1 MPKKNTD
8 KAAEQAAELNIE
20 QADELNIEQADENA
34 VADGILRDTE
44 QKVVTPEYEI
54 VNIPPANPGEEE
66 VLVLYVNGHSY
77 VMDKGNSYRLPKAVA
92 AEYHRSVKAAHRAT
106 KRKSELRKKE
116 QAINAHTDAVI
127 AGKA

>member
-8 KAAEQAAELNIE
+8 KAAEQAAE
-20 QADELNIEQADENA
+20 QAAELNIEQTDENA
-34 VADGILRDTE
+34 VTDGGMGDTME
-44 QKVVTPEYEI
+44 KFVTPKEPEREI
-54 VNIPPANPGEEE
+54 VNIPPSGPGEEE
-66 VLVLYVNGHSY
+66 VLVLYVNGRSY

>member
-8 KAAEQAAELNIE
+8 KAAEQAT
-20 QADELNIEQADENA
+20 ELNIEQADENA

-44 QKVVTPEYEI
+44 QKVVTPKEPEYEI
-54 VNIPPANPGEEE
+54 VNIPPSGPGEEE
-66 VLVLYVNGHSY
+66 VLVLYVNGRSY
-77 VMDKGNSYRLPKAVA
+77 VMDKGAAYRLPKAVA

-106 KRKSELRKKE
+106 KRKAEMRKKE

>member
-8 KAAEQAAELNIE
+8 KDAEQAT
-20 QADELNIEQADENA
+20 ELNIEQADENA

-66 VLVLYVNGHSY
+66 VLVLYVNGRSY
-77 VMDKGNSYRLPKAVA
+77 VMDKGAAYRLPKAVA
-92 AEYHRSVKAAHRAT
+92 DEYHRSVKAAHRAT
-106 KRKSELRKKE
+106 KRKAEMRKKE
-116 QAINAHTDAVI
+116 QAINAYTDAVI

>member
-8 KAAEQAAELNIE
+8 KAAEQNIE
-20 QADELNIEQADENA
+20 QNIEQADENA
-34 VADGILRDTE
+34 AADGGMDDTME
-44 QKVVTPEYEI
+44 KVVAPKEPEREI
-54 VNIPPANPGEEE
+54 VNIPPAGPGEEE

-116 QAINAHTDAVI
+116 QAINAHTDAVF

>member
-8 KAAEQAAELNIE
+8 KATEQAT
-20 QADELNIEQADENA
+20 ELNIEQADENA

-44 QKVVTPEYEI
+44 QKVVTPKEPEYEI

-66 VLVLYVNGHSY
+66 VLVLYVNGRSY
-77 VMDKGNSYRLPKAVA
+77 VMDKGAAYRLPKAVA
-92 AEYHRSVKAAHRAT
+92 DEYHRSVKAAHRAT
-106 KRKSELRKKE
+106 KRKAEMRKKE

>member
-1 MPKKNTD
+1 MSVKKND
-8 KAAEQAAELNIE
+8 APNQAQEA
-20 QADELNIEQADENA
+20 
-34 VADGILRDTE
+34 
-44 QKVVTPEYEI
+44 EYEI
-54 VNIPPANPGEEE
+54 VSIPPAGPGEEE
-66 VLVLYVNGHSY
+66 VLVLYVNGRSY

-92 AEYHRSVKAAHRAT
+92 AEYHRSVRAAHRAT

>member
-8 KAAEQAAELNIE
+8 KSAEQTAELNNE
-20 QADELNIEQADENA
+20 QAEEIVSVSDNMDNM
-34 VADGILRDTE
+34 GDTE
-44 QKVVTPEYEI
+44 QKAAAPKEPEYEI

-66 VLVLYVNGHSY
+66 VLVLYVNGRSY
-77 VMDKGNSYRLPKAVA
+77 VMDKGNSYRLPKAGA

>member
-20 QADELNIEQADENA
+20 QADEAA
-34 VADGILRDTE
+34 VADGGMGDTE
-44 QKVVTPEYEI
+44 QKVVAPKEPECEI
-54 VNIPPANPGEEE
+54 VNIPPAGPGEEE
-66 VLVLYVNGHSY
+66 VLVLYVNGRSY

>member
-8 KAAEQAAELNIE
+8 KAAEQAA
-20 QADELNIEQADENA
+20 ELNIEQADENA

-44 QKVVTPEYEI
+44 QKVVAPEYEI

-66 VLVLYVNGHSY
+66 VLVLYVNGRSY
-77 VMDKGNSYRLPKAVA
+77 VMDKGAAYRLPKAVA

-116 QAINAHTDAVI
+116 RAINAHTDAVI

>member
-8 KAAEQAAELNIE
+8 KAAEQATELNIE
-20 QADELNIEQADENA
+20 QANESA
-34 VADGILRDTE
+34 VADGIMANTE
-44 QKVVTPEYEI
+44 QKVVAPKEPEYEI
-54 VNIPPANPGEEE
+54 VNIPPAGPGEEE

-77 VMDKGNSYRLPKAVA
+77 VMDKGAAYRLPKAVA

-106 KRKSELRKKE
+106 KRKAEMRKKE

>member
-20 QADELNIEQADENA
+20 QADENA
-34 VADGILRDTE
+34 VADGGMGDTME
-44 QKVVTPEYEI
+44 KVVTPKEPEYEI
-54 VNIPPANPGEEE
+54 ANIPPAGPGEEE
-66 VLVLYVNGHSY
+66 VLVLYVNGRSY

-106 KRKSELRKKE
+106 KRKAEMRKKE
-116 QAINAHTDAVI
+116 KAINAHTDAFI